1 MAVDFDEGSIV
12 DKESSDSIFVEV
24 FSEELG
30 K

>member
-1 MAVDFDEGSIV
+1 MVDFDEGSIV

>member
-12 DKESSDSIFVEV
+12 DKELSDSIFVVV
-24 FSEELG
+24 FGEELG